1 MRLTPT
7 PNHIADERERERFV
21 ANLGGDDD
29 GGRQLAGHAN
39 LEEEARISSACG
51 GRRPQVIVCSR
62 IVPGLKVGIHGSRSM
77 NGTSDGIIF
86 GGKGF
91 PYGLPF
97 ISPNNILLSTITG
110 TGAIIESTY
119 VLIFV
124 IYAPKMERTKI
135 FGLVALAVAIFSTVA
150 LVSFFVFD
158 GKTRKLFTGVFVD
171 IFAIAMFAS
180 PLSIMRLVIK
190 TKSVEFMPFF
200 LSLFGLLCAVS
211 WTVFG
216 LINSDP
222 FVIVPNALGSGL
234 GIAQMILYAIYHE
247 RSRQH
252 DNVVKD
258 GSLERDLQITLEKQQ
273 PETHQLEH
281 GRIL

>member
-1 MRLTPT
+1 MGPL
-7 PNHIADERERERFV
+7 RF
-21 ANLGGDDD
+21 A
-29 GGRQLAGHAN
+29 
-39 LEEEARISSACG
+39 
-51 GRRPQVIVCSR
+51 
-62 IVPGLKVGIHGSRSM
+62 VGIIANATALLMYLAPTITFKRIIRSRSTEQFS
-77 NGTSDGIIF
+77 GTPYVITLLNCLLYCW
-86 GGKGF
+86 
-91 PYGLPF
+91 YGLPF

-150 LVSFFVFD
+150 LVSFFVLD

-258 GSLERDLQITLEKQQ
+258 GALERDLQITLEKQQ